1 MYSPGIPLRDPSID
15 TNYVSAKLHCELIMQ
30 SRKGGA
36 LGEGVTDAPSWRK
49 CWRSMI
55 GTLVGSTWLSHCGYK
70 LSAVLRLFFV
80 DLSELL
86 TLLVVGKLEGEPI
99 AALYV

>member
-1 MYSPGIPLRDPSID
+1 MSGGKVKR
-15 TNYVSAKLHCELIMQ
+15 CELIMQ

>member
-1 MYSPGIPLRDPSID
+1 
-15 TNYVSAKLHCELIMQ
+15 
-30 SRKGGA
+30 
-36 LGEGVTDAPSWRK
+36 
-49 CWRSMI
+49 MI

-99 AALYV
+99 ADLYV